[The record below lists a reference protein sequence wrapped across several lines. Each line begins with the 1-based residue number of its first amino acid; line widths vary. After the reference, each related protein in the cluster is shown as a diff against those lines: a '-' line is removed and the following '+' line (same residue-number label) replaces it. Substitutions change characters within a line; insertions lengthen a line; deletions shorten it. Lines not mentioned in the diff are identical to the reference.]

1 MRSTLLPFICTSIFA
16 TSALAAVLPTE
27 SLSLTKRDDPCQA
40 AGLAPPQWVGGSPGS
55 YFCENRLQSSGEVLS
70 GLEVW
75 SDNKGI
81 FGIALTF
88 SSGASVT
95 YGNQGNGRTDNLN
108 LAAGELV
115 QSARLWGNGKG
126 QHLGHIYI
134 KTDKQ
139 EFDVG
144 MPKPNDGYAANIGG
158 GLLVGAFGTTSPKDD
173 KYLQSIAF
181 LYLGAKIDHIE
192 IGDVQFDPD
201 PTGTSTNIAP
211 VYIIDSTF
219 GNPANNNGSVPFTV
233 AGAETVTTSTT
244 WTQTTTGRFGM
255 SVSVEVEAK
264 PFGIGAKITGGFEW
278 SVEHSSSKATTKTDT
293 ITVTNTVG
301 PMALQPGH
309 GKECKIFA
317 QKGEGNFPYTSTVTL
332 KLADGNSVSYQEKG
346 QLDTVQYS
354 EADASCVDVNQPIK
368 WEGTL
373 KNPPKGVTTG

>member
-1 MRSTLLPFICTSIFA
+1 MRFTLLPFIRTSIFA
-16 TSALAAVLPTE
+16 ASALAAVLPTE
-27 SLSLTKRDDPCQA
+27 RLSLTKRDDACSA
-40 AGLAPPQWVGGSPGS
+40 NGLAPRNFVGASGGTP
-55 YFCENRLQSSGEVLS
+55 FCENRLQSSGEVLS

-75 SDNKGI
+75 SDDKGI

-88 SSGASVT
+88 SSGTSVT

-108 LAAGELV
+108 LVPGELV

-144 MPKPNDGYAANIGG
+144 MPKPNDGYASNIGG
-158 GLLVGAFGTTSPKDD
+158 GLLLGAFGGIGDT
-173 KYLQSIAF
+173 YLQGMGFIF
-181 LYLGAKIDHIE
+181 LGAKIDHIE

-211 VYIIDSTF
+211 VYIVDSTF
-219 GNPANNNGSVPFTV
+219 GNPRNSTGAVSFSV
-233 AGAETVTTSTT
+233 AGAEAVTTSTT
-244 WTQTTTGRFGM
+244 WTQTTTGTFGM
-255 SVSVEVEAK
+255 SMSVEVEAE

-278 SVEHSSSKATTKTDT
+278 SVEHSTSKATTKTDT

-301 PMALQPGH
+301 PMVLQPGH

-332 KLADGNSVSYQEKG
+332 KLVDGSDVSYQEKG
-346 QLDTVQYS
+346 ELQTVQYT
-354 EADASCVDVNQPIK
+354 EAKASCVDANQPIK

-373 KNPPKGVTTG
+373 QNLPQGVTTS